1 MPDSNFESSRS
12 SVNLTRSSNPWTQ
25 AESAAGFVLRY
36 LHPMRRQLVDLLGDE
51 KLADESLKRILT
63 HLVAAGFGKDKQGKL
78 RDFLL
83 RGVRSAAKAAVADL
97 PEDQRPVMNLDSV
110 TLESERWLSL
120 WRDGLIERSWR
131 SMERQ
136 EHAHPDEPLY
146 GLLRAATE
154 APKDS
159 PAQLAK
165 RVEAISANSI
175 SEATI
180 ARLLPIARTQFAQFV
195 ADEVAETLGDPTR
208 EEITREIKKL
218 GLGKA
223 FQGVQV

>member
-1 MPDSNFESSRS
+1 
-12 SVNLTRSSNPWTQ
+12 
-25 AESAAGFVLRY
+25 
-36 LHPMRRQLVDLLGDE
+36 MRRQLIELLGNE
-51 KLADESLKRILT
+51 KLADDSLKRILA
-63 HLVAAGFGKDKQGKL
+63 HLVTAGFGKDKQGKL

-97 PEDQRPVMNLDSV
+97 PEEQRPSLDLDSV
-110 TLESERWLSL
+110 TLESEKWLLL
-120 WRDGLIERSWR
+120 WRDGLIERAWR
-131 SMERQ
+131 SMERL

-159 PAQLAK
+159 PAQLAT
-165 RVEAISANSI
+165 RMATISVNPI
-175 SEATI
+175 SESSI
-180 ARLLPIARTQFAQFV
+180 ARLLPVARTQFAQFV
-195 ADEVAETLGDPTR
+195 ADEVAETLAEPTR

-218 GLGKA
+218 GLSKA